1 VQGGTDFRS
10 DRLRLSR
17 WGLPVTTRRS
27 WSTEEKLRIVLE
39 GLKPHAN
46 IEEICRQHGIH
57 SSQYY
62 TWRERAL
69 AGMKTGLESK
79 PDPTEHRAVV
89 EVARMKKLIADL
101 TIANDVLREDLYG
114 RPRGKNADGGS

>member
-1 VQGGTDFRS
+1 M
-10 DRLRLSR
+10 
-17 WGLPVTTRRS
+17 TTRRQ
-27 WSTEEKLRIVLE
+27 WSSEEKLRIVLE

-46 IEEICRQHGIH
+46 VEEICRQHGIH

-62 TWRERAL
+62 TWRERAI
-69 AGMKTGLESK
+69 AGMKRNLEAK
-79 PDPTEHRAVV
+79 PDSDAYRALA

-114 RPRGKNADGGS
+114 RPRGKNAGGSS

>member
-1 VQGGTDFRS
+1 M
-10 DRLRLSR
+10 
-17 WGLPVTTRRS
+17 TTRRQ
-27 WSTEEKLRIVLE
+27 WSAEEKLRIVLE

-46 IEEICRQHGIH
+46 VEEICRQHAIH

-62 TWRERAL
+62 TWREKAL
-69 AGMKTGLESK
+69 AGMKSGLEVR
-79 PDPTEHRAVV
+79 PDSADLRASV

-114 RPRGKNADGGS
+114 RPRGKNAGGGS

>member
-1 VQGGTDFRS
+1 M
-10 DRLRLSR
+10 
-17 WGLPVTTRRS
+17 TTRRP
-27 WSTEEKLRIVLE
+27 WSAEEKLRIVLE

-46 IEEICRQHGIH
+46 VEEICRQHGIH

-62 TWRERAL
+62 TWREKAL
-69 AGMKTGLESK
+69 AGMKSGLEVK
-79 PDPTEHRAVV
+79 PDASELRASV

-114 RPRGKNADGGS
+114 RPRGKNAGGSS

>member
-1 VQGGTDFRS
+1 M
-10 DRLRLSR
+10 
-17 WGLPVTTRRS
+17 TTRRQ
-27 WSTEEKLRIVLE
+27 WSAEEKLRIVLE

-46 IEEICRQHGIH
+46 IEEISRQHGIH

-69 AGMKTGLESK
+69 AGMKGGLESK
-79 PDPTEHRAVV
+79 PDSAEYRAVA

-114 RPRGKNADGGS
+114 RPRGKNAAGGS